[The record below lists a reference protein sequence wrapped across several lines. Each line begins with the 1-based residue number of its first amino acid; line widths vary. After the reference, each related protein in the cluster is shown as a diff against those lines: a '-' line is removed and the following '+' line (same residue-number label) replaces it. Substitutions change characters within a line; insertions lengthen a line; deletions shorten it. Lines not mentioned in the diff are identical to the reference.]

1 MSEVDIEDLETADG
15 SGAIAWNFQ
24 DLPDELILK
33 VLNYPKL
40 KDLISSGQ
48 KVSPNTN
55 SKSLFYWSVG

>member
-1 MSEVDIEDLETADG
+1 MKVHSKMSEVDIEDLETVDG

-48 KVSPNTN
+48 KASPNTN
-55 SKSLFYWSVG
+55 SKS

>member
-1 MSEVDIEDLETADG
+1 MKVHSKMSEVDIEDLETVDG

-40 KDLISSGQ
+40 KDLISSRQ
-48 KVSPNTN
+48 KASPNTN
-55 SKSLFYWSVG
+55 SKS